1 MLELLASPEAWAALV
16 TLTAMEIV
24 LGIDNIVFISVLV
37 ARLDPV
43 RAERARRIGLALALV
58 FRIALLTLLSWV
70 IGLTEPVFSLAGH
83 DFSWRDLVLVAGGL
97 FLIAKSTGEIHAA
110 IEAGEEEGAAAGAA
124 AVSFG
129 WTVAQVVGIDLVFS
143 VDSIITAIG
152 MAQHLPVMILAVI
165 IAVGIMYV
173 ASGAVARF
181 IAAYPTTKMLA
192 LSFLLLIGMSLI
204 ADGFGV
210 HVPRAY
216 IYSAMA
222 FSALVEL
229 FNVTALRRARRR
241 RGGRIT
247 RER

>member
-1 MLELLASPEAWAALV
+1 MLELLVSPEAWAALV

-70 IGLTEPVFSLAGH
+70 IGLTEPVFSVAGNA
-83 DFSWRDLVLVAGGL
+83 FSWRDLVLIAGGL
-97 FLIAKSTGEIHAA
+97 FLIAKATGEIHAA
-110 IEAGEEEGAAAGAA
+110 IETGEEEGTAADAA
-124 AVSFG
+124 TVSFG

-173 ASGAVARF
+173 ASGTVARF

-192 LSFLLLIGMSLI
+192 LSFLLLIGVSLI

-229 FNVTALRRARRR
+229 FNVTALRHARRR

>member
-1 MLELLASPEAWAALV
+1 MLDLLTSTEAWAALL

-24 LGIDNIVFISVLV
+24 LGIDNIVFISLLV
-37 ARLDPV
+37 SRLDPQ
-43 RAERARRIGLALALV
+43 RGEQARRVGLALALV
-58 FRIALLTLLSWV
+58 FRIGLLTLLSWV
-70 IGLTEPVFSLAGH
+70 IGLTEPVFSLAGR
-83 DFSWRDLVLVAGGL
+83 DFSWRDLVLIAGGL
-97 FLIAKSTGEIHAA
+97 FLIAKSTGEIHTA
-110 IEAGEEEGAAAGAA
+110 IAIGEEGEEEEETASAGT
-124 AVSFG
+124 SF
-129 WTVAQVVGIDLVFS
+129 WWIVAQVVGIDLVFS

-152 MAQHLPVMILAVI
+152 MAQDLPVMIAAVVV
-165 IAVGIMYV
+165 AVGIMYL

-222 FSALVEL
+222 FSAVVEI

-241 RGGRIT
+241 RASRVK
-247 RER
+247 E